1 MGWGEEVARGEAER
15 GGRDG
20 VGVLSDGGGSRGT
33 EELPQ
38 ERGRGGDERPRLRRD
53 DRQQALVTG
62 RACEHGAKQW
72 ARRAAFEGEG
82 QRGVDRGGDVV
93 VLLPDLLGDALD
105 EPARLAPHEGPAP
118 LRPAAQLL
126 LEGLPSGAEPVRQRR

>member
-82 QRGVDRGGDVV
+82 QRGVGRGGGRAGVV
-93 VLLPDLLGDALD
+93 A
-105 EPARLAPHEGPAP
+105 
-118 LRPAAQLL
+118 
-126 LEGLPSGAEPVRQRR
+126 GLPPGPGAEPAPAPQPPCPAPAGP